1 MDITKNKNVSFSKS
15 SYRRDQEPPRGC
27 SYIEYENE
35 YDEPTITD
43 ILTYIQTYPL
53 SLNDNNIKKTLL
65 YAIEKETTK
74 YKHYKP
80 LHSIIL

>member
-15 SYRRDQEPPRGC
+15 SY
-27 SYIEYENE
+27 IEYENE
-35 YDEPTITD
+35 YEEPTITD

-74 YKHYKP
+74 YKPFQP
-80 LHSIIL
+80 LTSIIF

>member
-1 MDITKNKNVSFSKS
+1 MYLYMDITKNKNVNFSKS
-15 SYRRDQEPPRGC
+15 SY
-27 SYIEYENE
+27 IEYENENE

-74 YKHYKP
+74 YKPFQP
-80 LHSIIL
+80 LTSIIF